1 MICMRRRLRSVV
13 GIEPEKVKLATLFFF
28 GTWSLRRGGIQY
40 RFIRTEEFAA
50 RIFGCGD
57 GAMRHA
63 QHEVCCPGL
72 FLECLKNTFTARI
85 PFVTESGFVF
95 NIPLR
100 VLCNRFASML
110 SGCVQ
115 SKSAKFV
122 QCAFD
127 GVFSEYPACN
137 PIENKIRSQFRESFD
152 TAVLI
157 AHQIVFSNNRIG
169 FFLIKRTP
177 PEFPGEFVHLIQL
190 VHKELVFAGRPED
203 DVTDARNRHCCG

>member
-1 MICMRRRLRSVV
+1 
-13 GIEPEKVKLATLFFF
+13 
-28 GTWSLRRGGIQY
+28 
-40 RFIRTEEFAA
+40 
-50 RIFGCGD
+50 
-57 GAMRHA
+57 MRHA
-63 QHEVCCPGL
+63 QHEVCRSGL
-72 FLECLKNTFTARI
+72 GLECLKNTFTARI
-85 PFVTESGFVF
+85 AGVTQSR
-95 NIPLR
+95 L
-100 VLCNRFASML
+100 VLKVTFTVLGPCFTKVL

-115 SKSAKFV
+115 PKSAELV

-157 AHQIVFSNNRIG
+157 AHQIVFGDNRIG

-177 PEFPGEFVHLIQL
+177 PEFPGELIHLIQL

>member
-1 MICMRRRLRSVV
+1 
-13 GIEPEKVKLATLFFF
+13 
-28 GTWSLRRGGIQY
+28 
-40 RFIRTEEFAA
+40 
-50 RIFGCGD
+50 
-57 GAMRHA
+57 MRHA
-63 QHEVCCPGL
+63 QHEVCRPGL

-100 VLCNRFASML
+100 VLCNRFASVL

-127 GVFSEYPACN
+127 GIFSEYLACN